1 MAEFQVEKQD
11 PTQSRIVET
20 EPRELADGEVLL
32 QIDRVALTA
41 NNLTYAVVGEQIGYW
56 RFFPP
61 SGDEPERWG
70 IIPVWGFA
78 DVIASM
84 CEELP
89 IGERLYGYLPPAH
102 DLILTPTTVSARRLV
117 DGSPHRSEL
126 PAGYNSYERVRAP
139 TDGDHTDEHLKAL
152 LAPLHLT
159 SFALADSLQ
168 SEDWYEAQRVVI
180 LSASSKTSI
189 GLAYA
194 LQAMEGAPPVV
205 GLTSAGNRAFVEGL
219 ATYDEVLDYDHA
231 TDLAADVPTV
241 IVDMAGNRALAAGL
255 HEHLGERMRF
265 HVGVGLTHWDQAAPA
280 GDDGFAADRA
290 TFFFAPSHIQQRM
303 KEWGPAEFAKRTEAF
318 LEESARRSR
327 EWMEITPAEGIE
339 ELAALYPELAAGRLS
354 PQQGVIIRL

>member
-1 MAEFQVEKQD
+1 MAEFQVDRQD

-20 EPRELADGEVLL
+20 EPRELAEGEVLL
-32 QIDRVALTA
+32 QVDRVALTA

-61 SGDEPERWG
+61 SGEEPERWG
-70 IIPVWGFA
+70 IIPMWGFA
-78 DVIASM
+78 DVTASA

-89 IGERLYGYLPPAH
+89 LGERLYGYLPPAH
-102 DLILTPTTVSARRLV
+102 ELILTPTTVSARRLV
-117 DGSPHRSEL
+117 DGSPHRAEL
-126 PAGYNSYERVRAP
+126 PAAYNSYERVRAP
-139 TDGDHTDEHLKAL
+139 QDSDHTAEHLKAL
-152 LAPLHLT
+152 LSPLHLT

-168 SEDWYEAQRVVI
+168 SEDWYGAERVLI

-194 LQAMEGAPPVV
+194 LQAEENAPPVV
-205 GLTSAGNRAFVEGL
+205 GLTSAGNRAFIEAL

-231 TDLAADVPTV
+231 TDLDPDVPTV
-241 IVDMAGNRALAAGL
+241 IVDMAGNRALSADL
-255 HEHLGERMRF
+255 HQHLGERMRF

-280 GDDGFAADRA
+280 GDDAFAADRA

-303 KEWGPAEFAKRTEAF
+303 RDWGPAEFAKRSGGFLHEA
-318 LEESARRSR
+318 ARRSR

-339 ELAALYPELAAGRLS
+339 QLAALYPDLAAGLLS